1 MKRAQEE
8 AYAAFARAHLAWLAR
23 TAAALTG
30 SRHTGDDAAQE
41 ALVRA
46 YVHWRRVST
55 ADDPRAYLRRI
66 LVRCVLDAARRPSRR
81 EVPTD
86 RTVGG
91 VVADVS
97 VAHAETDR
105 LARALRLLAPRQRQ
119 CVVLR
124 FVEDLDVRQTA
135 ELLGVSEGTVK
146 SSTYQGIAALRK
158 SLSDNGSQKQELEGR
173 AT

>member
-1 MKRAQEE
+1 M
-8 AYAAFARAHLAWLAR
+8 
-23 TAAALTG
+23 
-30 SRHTGDDAAQE
+30 
-41 ALVRA
+41 
-46 YVHWRRVST
+46 
-55 ADDPRAYLRRI
+55 
-66 LVRCVLDAARRPSRR
+66 
-81 EVPTD
+81 
-86 RTVGG
+86 
-91 VVADVS
+91 ADVS